1 MSKSEQSSHPAF
13 DAEEQ
18 QILSDLKPEDGDPVN
33 DAHDGQPG
41 EAKPEAAQVG
51 SEPAAPAAA
60 STEAKPGEGAAD
72 AKPGTEADKPAQ
84 PAAPVQEKP
93 QGDTRAALRA
103 ARQSEKRL
111 RDELAEA
118 NRTIEQLKSGDL
130 PTDTSVSEEEL
141 TQLEADFPAMAKAIR
156 NQQALERR
164 LQELTA
170 QSKSTTEQDEFQPL
184 EYAPAVQMVID
195 DVPDL
200 LAWQHDR
207 NAQDKFQRAI
217 EYDKA
222 LTVDPDW
229 KDKPAVE
236 RFAEAARRTREKFG
250 MSAAVPTPSAGQA
263 PAAKTPV
270 DPNVALAEAQASGPK
285 GISDFRGGAP
295 ASSPSLNYENMS
307 DEAVMASLPM
317 GD

>member
-18 QILSDLKPEDGDPVN
+18 QILSGLKPEDGDPVN
-33 DAHDGQPG
+33 DAQNGQPG
-41 EAKPEAAQVG
+41 ESKSDAD
-51 SEPAAPAAA
+51 PAGADTTAAA
-60 STEAKPGEGAAD
+60 ATTEAKPGEGAAATPGAAP
-72 AKPGTEADKPAQ
+72 AKTEAA

-103 ARQSEKRL
+103 ARNSEKRL
-111 RDELAEA
+111 REALDEA
-118 NRTIEQLKSGDL
+118 NKTIEQLKSGDL

-141 TQLEADFPAMAKAIR
+141 AQLATDFPAMAKAIR

-170 QSKSTTEQDEFQPL
+170 QPSGETGEPEFQPL
-184 EYAPAVQMVID
+184 EYPPAVQMVID
-195 DVPDL
+195 EVPDL
-200 LAWQHDR
+200 LAWQHDS

-222 LTVDPDW
+222 LNVDPDW
-229 KDKPAVE
+229 KGKPAVE
-236 RFAEAARRTREKFG
+236 RFAEAARRTREKFD
-250 MSAAVPTPSAGQA
+250 MPADTPTPSAGHQ
-263 PAAKTPV
+263 PAAKPTV

-295 ASSPSLNYENMS
+295 ASSPSLNYQNMS
-307 DEAVMASLPM
+307 DEAILASLPV